1 MQVVALDYLNFDSF
15 LSNSLG
21 MDDSEPLTESFN
33 VLGYSSLFALR
44 NFGSLV
50 VLIFGP
56 PILAVLLKAVVT
68 SFNTTGYLRN
78 LEQTLI

>member
-15 LSNSLG
+15 LKNSLG

-68 SFNTTGYLRN
+68 LFNTTGYLRN

>member
-15 LSNSLG
+15 LKNSLG

-50 VLIFGP
+50 VFIFGP
-56 PILAVLLKAVVT
+56 PILAVLLKAAVT
-68 SFNTTGYLRN
+68 LFSTKGFMRN

>member
-1 MQVVALDYLNFDSF
+1 
-15 LSNSLG
+15 

-50 VLIFGP
+50 VLIFGL

-68 SFNTTGYLRN
+68 LFNTTGYLRN